1 MNKIKIYKVIFS
13 LGYQNDEES
22 LLTGQRGDVLIM
34 DENGAYY
41 DPFFVTL
48 KRIEGEFQK
57 NNNCYLSDK
66 LVILHSVT
74 KENILKSI
82 PEIHNWLFQKRWNSL
97 DEKKIEEF
105 YYPKEDWV
113 FFDVKVNRFD

>member
-66 LVILHSVT
+66 LVI
-74 KENILKSI
+74 
-82 PEIHNWLFQKRWNSL
+82 FQKRWNSL